1 MSVRFIAVCLF
12 ALLLCHSLAQCI
24 VGVVD
29 WWQAEHDLS
38 ERLTVYRSTDSLLE
52 FQIALKTPTD
62 GSTLA
67 RTTEDGFRYRGRDY
81 GVVSLEIRND
91 TLFIAGLEASRNS
104 FWPADLLTF
113 LDKHISTA
121 SDNNAHERNSLL
133 KLLLKEY
140 SPSTRLL
147 IPAPGLGRLAAV
159 RIPEPVVRYATTALI
174 VHSPPPE
181 SFVL

>member
-81 GVVSLEIRND
+81 GVVSLESVTTRC
-91 TLFIAGLEASRNS
+91 
-104 FWPADLLTF
+104 
-113 LDKHISTA
+113 
-121 SDNNAHERNSLL
+121 SLPDS
-133 KLLLKEY
+133 K
-140 SPSTRLL
+140 
-147 IPAPGLGRLAAV
+147 
-159 RIPEPVVRYATTALI
+159 PVAT
-174 VHSPPPE
+174 HSGPPIC
-181 SFVL
+181 